1 MLKLDRM
8 DSSISKL
15 DKTFW
20 KDFWHI
26 LKPYWLHSEEKK
38 KAWLLFFVIIFLN
51 LFQVFLN
58 VLFTKWYKVFYDALQ
73 HFDEKG
79 FWKALLE
86 FSILATLF
94 IVSAVYATYL
104 QQMLQIKWRAW
115 LTSFYISKWVSNK
128 KFYHMQVIEQNTD
141 NPDQRIADDVNAF
154 ISQSL
159 SLFLGLMSSV
169 VTFFSFVGML
179 WIISGPISFDA
190 FHIKITIPAY
200 MVWAAIIYA
209 IAGTYI
215 TAKIGKPLVKL
226 NFDQQM
232 FEANFRFALI
242 RIRENSESVALLNAE
257 EKEHQN
263 LMDTFRYVFQNYWQ
277 IMVRQKMLGWFTSG
291 YNQIAII
298 FPILV
303 AAPRFFAKKIQLGD
317 VMQIASA
324 FGQVQ
329 SSLSFIVNSYSSIAT
344 WYSVVD
350 RLRTFEKNIKAIETS
365 QRQSKISILPSQD
378 KLAIEHLSIKIPY
391 SEKLIVKDL
400 NLTIEKKEHTI
411 IMGPSGVGKSTL
423 IRAIA
428 GIWPFGEGTIKLP
441 PNHMFLPQKPYFPYG
456 SIREILLYP
465 STDGKSIPNE
475 YLEELLDL
483 VGLSYLSKDLNTKN
497 LWSQVLSPGEQ
508 QSLNI
513 ARVLLH
519 TPDWLFMDEST
530 SALNEEKEIHLY
542 KLLLEKLKNL
552 TIVSVAHRKSL
563 ENFHVKKLILKEN
576 ATYEIITLDR
586 AKNLI

>member
-1 MLKLDRM
+1 
-8 DSSISKL
+8 
-15 DKTFW
+15 
-20 KDFWHI
+20 
-26 LKPYWLHSEEKK
+26 
-38 KAWLLFFVIIFLN
+38 
-51 LFQVFLN
+51 
-58 VLFTKWYKVFYDALQ
+58 LQ

-115 LTSFYISKWVSNK
+115 LTSHYINKWVSNK

-179 WIISGPISFDA
+179 WVISGPISFNA
-190 FHIKITIPAY
+190 FNIKITIPAY

-209 IAGTYI
+209 VAGTYI

-329 SSLSFIVNSYSSIAT
+329 SSLSFIVNSYASIAA

-350 RLRTFEKNIKAIETS
+350 RLRTFEKNIKAIE
-365 QRQSKISILPSQD
+365 ILSA
-378 KLAIEHLSIKIPY
+378 K
-391 SEKLIVKDL
+391 
-400 NLTIEKKEHTI
+400 
-411 IMGPSGVGKSTL
+411 
-423 IRAIA
+423 
-428 GIWPFGEGTIKLP
+428 
-441 PNHMFLPQKPYFPYG
+441 
-456 SIREILLYP
+456 
-465 STDGKSIPNE
+465 
-475 YLEELLDL
+475 
-483 VGLSYLSKDLNTKN
+483 
-497 LWSQVLSPGEQ
+497 
-508 QSLNI
+508 
-513 ARVLLH
+513 AR
-519 TPDWLFMDEST
+519 
-530 SALNEEKEIHLY
+530 
-542 KLLLEKLKNL
+542 
-552 TIVSVAHRKSL
+552 
-563 ENFHVKKLILKEN
+563 
-576 ATYEIITLDR
+576 
-586 AKNLI
+586 